1 MHVSDG
7 ILPVEVCIGGYVL
20 AIAAASVSSRKLE
33 TEEVPRMGI
42 LAAATFVASLVNVPV
57 AGVSI
62 HFGLFGLVGLLLGL
76 RAVPVIFAVLVL
88 QTFLFQHGGFL
99 SLGVNVV
106 NMASGALLAS
116 FAGRFVSG
124 PVWLRAWLAG
134 FCGIFFPAMLLL
146 AEFQLAG
153 YGRSLL
159 LLGAVYA
166 GVGILEGTFTSAVAA
181 FLERAKPALLARMHS
196 SGNPAVRHPA
206 TRASVHP
213 AATVATKDAG

>member
-7 ILPVEVCIGGYVL
+7 ILPVEVCIAGYAVAL
-20 AIAAASVSSRKLE
+20 GVAAMCSRRLE
-33 TEEVPRMGI
+33 TEEVPRMGM

-76 RAVPVIFAVLVL
+76 RAVPVVFAVLVL

-106 NMASGALLAS
+106 NMASGALLGAA
-116 FAGRFVSG
+116 AGRFLPG
-124 PVWLRAWLAG
+124 PVWLRAAVAG
-134 FCGIFFPAMLLL
+134 FLGIFVPALLLL

-159 LLGAVYA
+159 LLAAVYA
-166 GVGILEGTFTSAVAA
+166 AVAVIEGAFTSAVVV
-181 FLERAKPALLARMHS
+181 FLERAKPALLSRMHLAATPS
-196 SGNPAVRHPA
+196 FPLPAVPDPA
-206 TRASVHP
+206 R
-213 AATVATKDAG
+213 AATTGSSKELG

>member
-7 ILPVEVCIGGYVL
+7 ILPVEVCIAGYAL
-20 AIAAASVSSRKLE
+20 AVGAAALCSRRLE

-62 HFGLFGLVGLLLGL
+62 HFGLFGLVGVLLGL
-76 RAVPVIFAVLVL
+76 RAVPVIFAVLLL

-99 SLGVNVV
+99 SLGVNVA
-106 NMASGALLAS
+106 NMASGALLAAA
-116 FAGRFVSG
+116 AGRFLPG
-124 PVWLRAWLAG
+124 PVWFRAAVAG
-134 FCGIFFPAMLLL
+134 FLGIFVPALLLL

-159 LLGAVYA
+159 LLAAVYA
-166 GVGILEGTFTSAVAA
+166 AVAAIEGAFTSAVAA
-181 FLERAKPALLARMHS
+181 FLERAKPALLSRMHL
-196 SGNPAVRHPA
+196 
-206 TRASVHP
+206 P
-213 AATVATKDAG
+213 AAPSFPVSAVPDAAPAGSPASSNEL